1 MIYYSREKKT
11 LIIPEGIGS
20 MSTQDYASGFAA
32 GKTAQKAIDD
42 AKITPTTAITQN
54 GTYEAN
60 YGFKEV
66 VVNVPSGGDCQEE
79 IAEAYE
85 SGQTVGYNSGVTAG
99 EAAQKAKLTS
109 VSIDRNG
116 KFTSEDGWNDVT
128 VNIPKEVVLGT
139 LVQVPMPQD
148 LYYNSYVQTFQS
160 GGTTDGWGTIRLDMT
175 QIINYGKNQQKELLS
190 GLTVTEN
197 GTYTRT
203 DGWNEVVVNVQCSG
217 GSDCSSAITEAYQSG
232 YSAGVADCSG
242 VTPGELSSIYID
254 VAIIGGMLQ
263 APSREITCNGYTY
276 DTTDRRGY
284 DLLETGHIFIV
295 RTGTLQERYITP
307 TSVTFTVTNSEFA
320 EWEQKG
326 WSINEVKFNGL
337 VDDNI
342 SSYTG
347 GFSYTPTSTTTEVA
361 DENHMRIIITL

>member
-20 MSTQDYASGFAA
+20 MSTQDYANGFAA
-32 GKTAQKAIDD
+32 GKAAQKAIDD
-42 AKITPTTAITQN
+42 AKITPTTAITHN

-66 VVNVPSGGDCQEE
+66 VVNVPSSGDCQEE

-85 SGQTVGYNSGVTAG
+85 SGQTVGYNSGYTAG
-99 EAAQKAKLTS
+99 EAAQKAKLT
-109 VSIDRNG
+109 I
-116 KFTSEDGWNDVT
+116 TA
-128 VNIPKEVVLGT
+128 I
-139 LVQVPMPQD
+139 
-148 LYYNSYVQTFQS
+148 
-160 GGTTDGWGTIRLDMT
+160 
-175 QIINYGKNQQKELLS
+175 
-190 GLTVTEN
+190 TEN
-197 GTYTRT
+197 GTYERE
-203 DGWNEVVVNVQCSG
+203 DGFRQVVVNVQCSG
-217 GSDCSSAITEAYQSG
+217 GTDCSSAITEAYQSG

-254 VAIIGGMLQ
+254 VAIIGGMIG

-276 DTTDRRGY
+276 DTTGRRGY

-295 RTGTLQERYITP
+295 RTGTLQEKYITP
-307 TSVTFTVTNSEFA
+307 TSVTFTVINSEFA
-320 EWEQKG
+320 EWEQRG

-337 VDDNI
+337 VDENI

>member
-20 MSTQDYASGFAA
+20 TTSADDYANGFAA
-32 GKTAQKAIDD
+32 GKAAQKAIDD
-42 AKITPTTAITQN
+42 AKITTTTAITQN

-85 SGQTVGYNSGVTAG
+85 SGQTVGYNSGYTAG
-99 EAAQKAKLTS
+99 EAAQKAE
-109 VSIDRNG
+109 DDG
-116 KFTSEDGWNDVT
+116 KIIPRLEVT
-128 VNIPKEVVLGT
+128 T
-139 LVQVPMPQD
+139 
-148 LYYNSYVQTFQS
+148 
-160 GGTTDGWGTIRLDMT
+160 
-175 QIINYGKNQQKELLS
+175 
-190 GLTVTEN
+190 N
-197 GTYTRT
+197 GTYEADYGYNT
-203 DGWNEVVVNVQCSG
+203 VVVNVQCSG

-254 VAIIGGMLQ
+254 VAIIGGIIG

-276 DTTDRRGY
+276 DTTGRRGY
-284 DLLETGHIFIV
+284 DLLETGHIIIV
-295 RTGTLQERYITP
+295 RTGTLQEKYITP
-307 TSVTFTVTNSEFA
+307 TSVTFTVTNSEFG
-320 EWEQKG
+320 EWEQRG
-326 WSINEVKFNGL
+326 WSINEVRFDGL
-337 VDDNI
+337 VDEHI

-347 GFSYTPTSTTTEVA
+347 GFKYTPTSTTTEVA